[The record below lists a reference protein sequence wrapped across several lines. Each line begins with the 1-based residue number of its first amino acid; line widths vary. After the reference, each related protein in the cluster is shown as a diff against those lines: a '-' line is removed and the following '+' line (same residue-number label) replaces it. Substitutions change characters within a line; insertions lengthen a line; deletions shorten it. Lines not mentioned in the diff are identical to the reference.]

1 MPLSSPRYLVRRP
14 GPTRPAPGRRGAQR
28 PGAADVDGPRARTP
42 RRSPAGVT
50 HSAAR
55 SRAFRRRCRSP
66 SSAVH
71 AHRFPAFAGDDPH
84 AVRRSCAP
92 RRDPRRVGNGRPPVP
107 PFPDRGRR
115 LSSVVRGRAA
125 AHQFQLRIGRSSPIA
140 GAGPSA
146 SPAPAAR
153 SLRAA
158 PGPTGTGITSS
169 SCASGAPSGRARG
182 GSRPSAAEGGRYV
195 RRRRSRSR
203 DGYGDRLSDPDVI
216 GCTALLPGSPSGA
229 VGVIARLPCAERG
242 DEPRMNGRVVG
253 EVRGCA
259 AVTA

>member
-1 MPLSSPRYLVRRP
+1 
-14 GPTRPAPGRRGAQR
+14 
-28 PGAADVDGPRARTP
+28 
-42 RRSPAGVT
+42 
-50 HSAAR
+50 
-55 SRAFRRRCRSP
+55 
-66 SSAVH
+66 
-71 AHRFPAFAGDDPH
+71 
-84 AVRRSCAP
+84 VRRSCAP